1 MSKKIIFVTHNQGKV
16 LSAQEHFNDKDIKL
30 EIYDYELDEP
40 RSDDVEMI
48 AKAKV
53 IQAYN
58 LVKRPCFALDTGF
71 YIEELNGFPKAFVN
85 FSLETIGVNGI
96 LKLMDGVENRNCYFK
111 ECLAYM
117 KNDNPDEIK
126 YFYATIP
133 GTLSTN
139 IMGKDAKQKWSD
151 LWYIFIPEGYDITLA
166 QMTEEQRKSRNELNE
181 CYGKLSATRQFAK
194 WIE

>member
-96 LKLMDGVENRNCYFK
+96 LKLMDGIENRNCYFK
-111 ECLAYM
+111 VVSFR
-117 KNDNPDEIK
+117 I
-126 YFYATIP
+126 
-133 GTLSTN
+133 S
-139 IMGKDAKQKWSD
+139 
-151 LWYIFIPEGYDITLA
+151 
-166 QMTEEQRKSRNELNE
+166 
-181 CYGKLSATRQFAK
+181 QF
-194 WIE
+194 E